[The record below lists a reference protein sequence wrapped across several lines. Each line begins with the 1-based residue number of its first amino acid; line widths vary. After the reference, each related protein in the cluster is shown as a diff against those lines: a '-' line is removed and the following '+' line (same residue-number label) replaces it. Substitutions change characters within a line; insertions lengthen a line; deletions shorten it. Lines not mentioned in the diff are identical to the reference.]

1 MEGTGNKNDL
11 TRGGVF
17 QALIRYAMPYLFACF
32 MQTFY
37 GMVDLFVVGLYHEA
51 ETITAVSVG
60 SQVMHML
67 TVIIVGFAMGI
78 TVQVGRAAGAGQSRR
93 AGRIVGAAALVFMI
107 FSLGLTVA
115 LLACAQGIVGLMQ
128 TPAEAAGQTAR
139 YLRICFLG
147 IPFITSYNVI
157 SSIFRG
163 AGDSRRP
170 MYFVGIACGVNVALD
185 FLFVGGFRM
194 GASGAALATVC
205 GQAVS
210 SLAALWY
217 LRRTPF
223 GFRILR
229 DDFRFHREVLAGVLK
244 VGTPIAMQDGL
255 IQISFIIIT
264 MIANGRG
271 LVVAA
276 SVGIVEKLIGFLFL
290 VPSAFLSAISAVT
303 AQNMGAEKP
312 ERARRSLR
320 YGLMI
325 VVAWGA
331 VCCAYHQFFPQTL
344 VGLFTSDH
352 AVLAAGC
359 AYMRSYSWDC
369 IFAGIHF
376 CFSGYFCGDQKSGL
390 SFVHN
395 LASILLVRIPG
406 AYLASIYFP
415 DNLYP
420 MGWAAPL
427 GSLLSV
433 FICAACYIAAGR
445 KRDGAKGMDAS
456 FLDKSGSPGGPH

>member
-1 MEGTGNKNDL
+1 MEGTENKNDL
-11 TRGGVF
+11 TTGRVF
-17 QALIRYAMPYLFACF
+17 QTLIQYAMPYLFACF

-37 GMVDLFVVGLYHEA
+37 GMVDLFVVGLYHKA

-67 TVIIVGFAMGI
+67 TVIIVGFAMGV
-78 TVQVGRAAGAGQSRR
+78 TVQIGRAVGSGKSRQ
-93 AGRIVGAAALVFMI
+93 AGRTIGAATLFFMA
-107 FSLGLTVA
+107 FSLALTLGLLIFTRE
-115 LLACAQGIVGLMQ
+115 IVGLMQ
-128 TPAEAAGQTAR
+128 TPGEAAGQTVR
-139 YLRICFLG
+139 YLQICFLG

-163 AGDSRRP
+163 AGDSRHP

-185 FLFVGGFRM
+185 FLFVGGFGM
-194 GASGAALATVC
+194 GASGAALATIC
-205 GQAVS
+205 GQGVS

-217 LRRTPF
+217 MRRKPF
-223 GFRILR
+223 EFRILR
-229 DDFRFHREVLAGVLK
+229 EDFRFRREILSGVLK
-244 VGTPIAMQDGL
+244 VGMPIAMQDGL
-255 IQISFIIIT
+255 IQISFIVIT
-264 MIANGRG
+264 MIANRRG

-312 ERARRSLR
+312 ERARRSLG
-320 YGLMI
+320 YGLLI
-325 VVAWGA
+325 VVAWGV
-331 VCCAYHQFFPQTL
+331 VCCAYSQFLPQTL
-344 VGLFTSDH
+344 VGLFTADS

-359 AYMRSYSWDC
+359 AYLRSYSWDC

-376 CFSGYFCGDQKSGL
+376 CFSGYFCGDQKSGI

-406 AYLASIYFP
+406 AYLASVYFP
-415 DNLYP
+415 DDLYP

-433 FICAACYIAAGR
+433 LICVGCYAAFRR
-445 KRDGAKGMDAS
+445 KAN
-456 FLDKSGSPGGPH
+456 SGK

>member
-1 MEGTGNKNDL
+1 MENKNNL
-11 TRGGVF
+11 TTGSVW
-17 QALIRYAMPYLFACF
+17 QTLIMFAMPYLLASF

-37 GMVDLFVVGLYHEA
+37 GMADLFVVGLYHKA

-60 SQVMHML
+60 SQILHML
-67 TVIIVGFAMGI
+67 TVIIVGFAMGA
-78 TVQVGRAAGAGQSRR
+78 TVQIGRAVGAGDGRK
-93 AGRIVGAAALVFMI
+93 AGRIIGSSALFFMI
-107 FSLGLTVA
+107 FSLGLTV
-115 LLACAQGIVGLMQ
+115 LLLIFAEDIVGIMQ
-128 TPAEAAGQTAR
+128 TPKEAVGQTAR

-147 IPFITSYNVI
+147 IPFITAYNVI

-163 AGDSRRP
+163 VGDSRRP

-185 FLFVGGFRM
+185 FLFVGGFGL
-194 GASGAALATVC
+194 GAAGAALATIC

-217 LRRTPF
+217 MRRRPF
-223 GFRILR
+223 GFRLSGE
-229 DDFRFHREVLAGVLK
+229 DFRLRRDMLARVLK
-244 VGTPIAMQDGL
+244 VGTPIAMQDGF
-255 IQISFIIIT
+255 IQISFIVIT
-264 MIANGRG
+264 MIANSRG
-271 LVVAA
+271 LVAA
-276 SVGIVEKLIGFLFL
+276 AGVGIVEKLIGFFFL

-312 ERARRSLR
+312 ERARRSLG
-320 YGLMI
+320 YGLLI
-325 VVAWGA
+325 VVAWGV
-331 VCCAYHQFFPQTL
+331 VCCAYNQFLPQTL
-344 VGLFTSDH
+344 VGLFTADS

-376 CFSGYFCGDQKSGL
+376 CFSGYFCGNQKSGL

-406 AYLASIYFP
+406 AYLASRYFP
-415 DNLYP
+415 DTLYP

-433 FICAACYIAAGR
+433 LICVGCYVAFWR
-445 KRDGAKGMDAS
+445 KTNDRN
-456 FLDKSGSPGGPH
+456 

>member
-1 MEGTGNKNDL
+1 MEGMENKNDL
-11 TRGGVF
+11 TTGRVF
-17 QALIRYAMPYLFACF
+17 QTLIRYAMPYLFACF

-67 TVIIVGFAMGI
+67 TVIIVGFAMGV
-78 TVQVGRAAGAGQSRR
+78 TVQVGRAAGAGQPRR
-93 AGRIVGAAALVFMI
+93 AGRTIGAAALFFLA
-107 FSLGLTVA
+107 FSLALTLA
-115 LLACAQGIVGLMQ
+115 LLVSSQGIVRLMQ
-128 TPAEAAGQTAR
+128 TPEEAAGQTVR
-139 YLRICFLG
+139 YLRICFFGVPL
-147 IPFITSYNVI
+147 ITSYNVI

-194 GASGAALATVC
+194 GASGAALATIC

-210 SLAALWY
+210 SLSALWY
-217 LRRTPF
+217 MRRRFF
-223 GFRILR
+223 GFRISQE
-229 DDFRFHREVLAGVLK
+229 DFRIRWEVLSGVLK

-255 IQISFIIIT
+255 IQISFIVIT
-264 MIANGRG
+264 MIANRRG

-303 AQNMGAEKP
+303 AQNMGAGKP
-312 ERARRSLR
+312 GRARLSLR
-320 YGLMI
+320 YGLLV
-325 VVAWGA
+325 VVAWGMA
-331 VCCAYHQFFPQTL
+331 CCAYSTFFPQTL
-344 VGLFTSDH
+344 VGLFTTDR

-359 AYMRSYSWDC
+359 AYLRSYSWDC

-390 SFVHN
+390 SFIHN

-406 AYLASIYFP
+406 AYLASACFP
-415 DNLYP
+415 DDLYP

-433 FICAACYIAAGR
+433 VICAACYMAAGR
-445 KRDGAKGMDAS
+445 RRNVAGRMDV
-456 FLDKSGSPGGPH
+456 

>member
-93 AGRIVGAAALVFMI
+93 AGRIVGAVALVFMI

-115 LLACAQGIVGLMQ
+115 LLACDQGIVGLMQ

-170 MYFVGIACGVNVALD
+170 MYFVVIACGVNVALD
-185 FLFVGGFRM
+185 FLFVGGL
-194 GASGAALATVC
+194 GWG
-205 GQAVS
+205 
-210 SLAALWY
+210 
-217 LRRTPF
+217 P
-223 GFRILR
+223 
-229 DDFRFHREVLAGVLK
+229 
-244 VGTPIAMQDGL
+244 P
-255 IQISFIIIT
+255 
-264 MIANGRG
+264 GRPW
-271 LVVAA
+271 L
-276 SVGIVEKLIGFLFL
+276 
-290 VPSAFLSAISAVT
+290 PSA
-303 AQNMGAEKP
+303 
-312 ERARRSLR
+312 
-320 YGLMI
+320 
-325 VVAWGA
+325 
-331 VCCAYHQFFPQTL
+331 
-344 VGLFTSDH
+344 
-352 AVLAAGC
+352 
-359 AYMRSYSWDC
+359 
-369 IFAGIHF
+369 
-376 CFSGYFCGDQKSGL
+376 
-390 SFVHN
+390 
-395 LASILLVRIPG
+395 
-406 AYLASIYFP
+406 
-415 DNLYP
+415 
-420 MGWAAPL
+420 
-427 GSLLSV
+427 
-433 FICAACYIAAGR
+433 GR
-445 KRDGAKGMDAS
+445 Q
-456 FLDKSGSPGGPH
+456 